1 MKILLINSCFLIFGS
16 LISHVEVASFLT
28 SSGKSNGLS
37 SSRKLS
43 KRYRDACIKM
53 LSSDLSESE
62 SVKKDA
68 ILSESVMNKRLIEM
82 GSEPIDFELLKKTI
96 AEWSRPLPLEYFSQP
111 LILVGPSGV
120 GKGRLVKALLKD
132 YKRFF
137 AKIVTHTTRGL
148 VKLCYIALA
157 H

>member
-1 MKILLINSCFLIFGS
+1 MKIPLICSCLFIFGS
-16 LISHVEVASFLT
+16 LTPHVEVASFLMSEK
-28 SSGKSNGLS
+28 SSGLHSTLKLIKHLKITCSNVHS
-37 SSRKLS
+37 ADLS
-43 KRYRDACIKM
+43 KP
-53 LSSDLSESE
+53 ESL
-62 SVKKDA
+62 KNDA

-137 AKIVTHTTRGL
+137 SKIVTHTTRGS
-148 VKLCYIALA
+148 VKY
-157 H
+157 